1 MEQEKMYRH
10 ELKYVCSLAQLK
22 MIEERI
28 KHICRPD
35 VHAGE
40 DGKYG
45 IRSVY
50 FDDYK
55 NSCFYE
61 NENGVDPR
69 EKFRIRIYNGSM
81 DRITLECK
89 KKRSGKTLKES
100 MSLTRKQCDMLLTGE
115 GLDEWVP
122 KEEEELLNKLMIQY
136 RAKLLRP
143 VVIVDYE
150 RTPFVYDIGNV
161 RITLDCNLKGTTDID
176 AFCDAQVGGRP
187 IMMPGYHIL
196 EVKYDELLPDYI
208 YNALQLKNL
217 RQTAFSKYY
226 LCRKFTN

>member
-1 MEQEKMYRH
+1 MTKEKIYRH
-10 ELKYVCSLAQLK
+10 ELKYVCSMAQLR

-28 KHICRPD
+28 KHICKLD
-35 VHAGE
+35 SHVGE
-40 DGKYG
+40 NRTYG

-81 DRITLECK
+81 DKITLECK

-100 MSLTRKQCDMLLTGE
+100 MSLTSDQCRMLLTGE
-115 GLDEWVP
+115 GMDEWYP
-122 KEEEELLNKLMIQY
+122 KEGEELLNKLIVQY
-136 RAKLLRP
+136 KTRLLRP

-150 RTPFVYDIGNV
+150 RTPYVYEVGNV
-161 RITLDCNLKGTTDID
+161 RITLDCNLKGTKEID
-176 AFCDAQVGGRP
+176 EFGEAYISGRP

-226 LCRKFTN
+226 LCRKFTS

>member
-10 ELKYVCSLAQLK
+10 ELKYVCTMAQLK

-35 VHAGE
+35 AHAGE

-69 EKFRIRIYNGSM
+69 EK
-81 DRITLECK
+81 
-89 KKRSGKTLKES
+89 
-100 MSLTRKQCDMLLTGE
+100 
-115 GLDEWVP
+115 
-122 KEEEELLNKLMIQY
+122 
-136 RAKLLRP
+136 LR
-143 VVIVDYE
+143 
-150 RTPFVYDIGNV
+150 V
-161 RITLDCNLKGTTDID
+161 RI
-176 AFCDAQVGGRP
+176 
-187 IMMPGYHIL
+187 
-196 EVKYDELLPDYI
+196 
-208 YNALQLKNL
+208 
-217 RQTAFSKYY
+217 
-226 LCRKFTN
+226 